1 MIAELDAM
9 LDAWREQVGRASGSG
24 GSLSAGGAF
33 HGSPARSGHKPP
45 AVYSI
50 GIIDYQ
56 GLADI
61 DVTGARVLVDEAR
74 TRLDRLVRSGDVL
87 GHVEP
92 DTFLLATGEM
102 EPATAGSVMDRMRG
116 ALAMPLEIGG
126 APVSLTVAI
135 GVAFAFDDECAH
147 EMIVQAERDMQ
158 RVMDN
163 WTNGV

>member
-1 MIAELDAM
+1 MVVELDAM
-9 LDAWREQVGRASGSG
+9 LAKWRVDSSGSSG
-24 GSLSAGGAF
+24 AGDRPDHGGAQTR
-33 HGSPARSGHKPP
+33 GAHKPP

-61 DVTGARVLVDEAR
+61 DPTGAEVLVDEAR
-74 TRLDRLVRSGDVL
+74 SRLDRLVRSGDVL
-87 GHVEP
+87 GYHAP

-102 EPATAGSVMDRMRG
+102 EPTTAGSVMDRIRG
-116 ALAMPLEIGG
+116 ALAMPLDIAGD
-126 APVSLTVAI
+126 PVSLTVAI
-135 GVAFAFDDECAH
+135 GVAFAFDDERAE